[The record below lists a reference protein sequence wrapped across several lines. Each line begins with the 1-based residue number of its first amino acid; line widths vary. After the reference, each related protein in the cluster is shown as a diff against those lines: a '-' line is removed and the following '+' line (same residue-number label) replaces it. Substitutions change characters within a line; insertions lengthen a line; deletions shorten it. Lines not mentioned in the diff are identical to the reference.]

1 MATAEAP
8 AVESTEEPVATS
20 KLLIIAFVAL
30 VVISN
35 VTWGVV
41 FFMTGG
47 QSGGEP
53 AAAAASEGE
62 GSQEAAASNREELG
76 PIVEMK
82 PLVVNLADSGG
93 TRYLRVGVS
102 IELRS
107 EKDRELLDS
116 RMVPLRDA
124 FLSRLSGLRSSEII
138 ESADKDQIR
147 ENLLAVAR
155 EIVAE
160 RAIQRIYFT
169 EFMMQ

>member
-8 AVESTEEPVATS
+8 AVEAAQQSAPTS

-35 VTWGVV
+35 VTWGAV

-47 QSGGEP
+47 QSSAEP
-53 AAAAASEGE
+53 AAKAAAEQEGDE
-62 GSQEAAASNREELG
+62 KAGAAPAEELG
-76 PIVEMK
+76 PLVEMK

-93 TRYLRVGVS
+93 TRYLRVGIS

-124 FLSRLSGLRSSEII
+124 FLSRLSGLRPSEII
-138 ESADKDQIR
+138 ESADKDEIR
-147 ENLLAVAR
+147 ENLLVVAR